1 MKMFR
6 FLGALLISLMLMLTG
21 CLKIDI
27 VAGTGIDQKGD
38 GDGGKRPPCGTLNN
52 PPHPPPYNC
61 NWNPGC
67 TCLPG
72 TYPPPP

>member
-6 FLGALLISLMLMLTG
+6 ILGALIIPFMLAG

-27 VAGTGIDQKGD
+27 VAGTGIEKA
-38 GDGGKRPPCGTLNN
+38 GDGGPGRLPPCSLHSN

-61 NWNPGC
+61 DWNPGC
-67 TCLPG
+67 TCPSG
-72 TYPPPP
+72 SYPPPP